1 MMQDLLYAWPVI
13 IAVRLVLEVQVVLA
27 LPAIQQLIE
36 SLLRT
41 HARARENTMIMDL
54 QRSVFLATID
64 A

>member
-1 MMQDLLYAWPVI
+1 MQDLLHAWLVI
-13 IAVRLVLEVQVVLA
+13 IPVRLALEVQVALA

-36 SLLRT
+36 SLLLT

-54 QRSVFLATID
+54 RRSVFLATID